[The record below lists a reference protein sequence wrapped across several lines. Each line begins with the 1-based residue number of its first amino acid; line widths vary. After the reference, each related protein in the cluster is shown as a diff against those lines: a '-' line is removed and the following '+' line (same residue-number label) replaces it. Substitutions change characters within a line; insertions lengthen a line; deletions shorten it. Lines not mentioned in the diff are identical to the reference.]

1 MGEMDTVSSGSVA
14 CAPSSSKRRQDSTQ
28 SRRKNIAVARY
39 NNNTARHRTQ
49 MPGGSR
55 LACTSI
61 AQRNPHPH
69 ARLTGDQRRTAQ
81 PCLFPGS
88 RRGHRR
94 RLPCTAAAQVPA
106 RPSITEAAHSYTP
119 PAVASRRAPEQ
130 LPPPAPRPHIPCIS
144 VWAVPHAPSPPPGT
158 ALPASTHTAAENTER
173 GEALRGR
180 ARPVTL
186 WCGGVRCVGT
196 QTGPQGVVHRRYFF
210 TVVVWWRRA
219 SLGTVRVLL
228 CARCLVLRFVS
239 CVWCPRKA
247 VA

>member
-1 MGEMDTVSSGSVA
+1 MDTVSSGSVA

-69 ARLTGDQRRTAQ
+69 ARLTGDERRTAQ

-119 PAVASRRAPEQ
+119 PAVAKRRAPEQ